1 LTIVLMKT
9 DECIKIGV
17 YTDTNLNPILIKDV
31 PFRDIKIFENF
42 KMLLSKI
49 IEPYE

>member
-31 PFRDIKIFENF
+31 PFRDIKKFENF